1 MLVSRR
7 PPPLEVFDSEQ
18 MYSYDGR
25 MAVKKL
31 FLIHW
36 NEVEVKEYAEGLRVQ
51 GWKVDIEHEDGA
63 RAAKVIKENT
73 PDLVVIYHTR
83 LPSHGRATAA
93 YLAETKATS
102 EIPLLIVGGEGE
114 ALGKTKTK
122 LPDATYTSHEDLIAA
137 LSTLLED
144 K

>member
-1 MLVSRR
+1 MSL
-7 PPPLEVFDSEQ
+7 
-18 MYSYDGR
+18 G
-25 MAVKKL
+25 KL
-31 FLIHW
+31 FLVHW
-36 NEVEVKEYAEGLRVQ
+36 HAAEAEQHAQPLRAQ

-63 RAAKVIKENT
+63 RAAKIIKENP

-83 LPSHGRATAA
+83 LPSHGHATAA

-122 LPDATYTSHEDLIAA
+122 LPDAVYTAEEDLIFT
-137 LSTLLED
+137 LSTLLEH